1 MRRGQSHEEK
11 SQIHPINTS
20 AYLYRGSHGSGHPG
34 RALGPSRSSPGP
46 EETHN
51 KEPLLLTKGAL
62 PEKAGNKSAVA
73 D

>member
-1 MRRGQSHEEK
+1 MRRYLK
-11 SQIHPINTS
+11 SIPLMTS

-34 RALGPSRSSPGP
+34 WELGPSRSSPGP

-51 KEPLLLTKGAL
+51 KKLLLLTKGAL
-62 PEKAGNKSAVA
+62 PEKTGNKSAVA